1 LSDHKFGAAGSG
13 NKKKKYII
21 GGGIL
26 IALIVAVVV
35 IVIVATGG
43 SKDGGGGGG
52 GDKPGPNP
60 GPGPGPGPSPL
71 PADFNPY
78 NAENVVRK
86 DNEISGLLKFAP
98 KKKVNSE
105 EEFLRGSTELIFYG
119 NDTNGT
125 GQTDITYAVET
136 EGLGHGVNNEYIK
149 EVNFT
154 FGEFAEHSAF
164 LSLADHNASSGRY
177 SIPEHLVPKAGLDP
191 KN

>member
-1 LSDHKFGAAGSG
+1 MSDHKFGAAGSG

-60 GPGPGPGPSPL
+60 GPGPGPSPL

-105 EEFLRGSTELIFYG
+105 EDFLRGSTELIFYG

-136 EGLGHGVNNEYIK
+136 EGLGHGVNNENIK